1 FYETKRCYGAA
12 RYYYLLVM
20 QDYPQTQS
28 AIEAKKNY
36 ARIEN
41 FRAEPKDYFAWLKVV
56 FPEKN

>member
-1 FYETKRCYGAA
+1 M
-12 RYYYLLVM
+12 LVM

-28 AIEAKKNY
+28 AIEARKNY

-41 FRAEPKDYFAWLKVV
+41 FRAEPKDYFAWLKVI